1 MWATEGGE
9 SVEFNLGKTVALIRG
24 GLFDHERTWQSY
36 LADDPSWQTTAV
48 VLTGPLIIGSTLLT
62 MLFSR
67 LIGGWSIYSVPGAN
81 IFTAMVM
88 ALVMGALSLVVLTL
102 TLGVLAG
109 AFGGKRNF
117 DRAFAA
123 VSLALIPGHVLAVVG
138 ALLPW
143 IGVLFGLAGFVIS
156 LVFLYRILPL
166 ALEVPGAKRMPHFVT
181 SLVATFAV
189 NLIAGGLLGTAFHG
203 DQARHVGFGSRAEV
217 RRDAPAIGGWVG
229 EMERQSQMVAA
240 AQADR
245 FEPPPGGVV
254 TDAQLMRLLDVV
266 RKTRGA
272 RADYTKRMEAM
283 AQSMQDKRS
292 ASLSDLGKI
301 YSGVSE
307 AVGAHNVEMELVKTS
322 GANWAEHQ
330 WVKEQLRAAM
340 LHQGSGSN
348 AIEQNFRLY
357 QVHQEE
363 LKEAL

>member
-1 MWATEGGE
+1 MEI
-9 SVEFNLGKTVALIRG
+9 NLGKTIGLIRG

-36 LADDPSWQTTAV
+36 LADDPRWQTTAV

-67 LIGGWSIYSVPGAN
+67 WIGGWSIYSMPGAN

-88 ALVMGALSLVVLTL
+88 ALAMGVLSLVVLTL

-109 AFGGKRNF
+109 AFGGNRNF

-123 VSLALIPGHVLAVVG
+123 VSLALIPGHVLGVVG

-143 IGVLFGLAGFVIS
+143 VGVLVGLAGFVIS
-156 LVFLYRILPL
+156 LVFLYRILSL
-166 ALEVPGAKRMPHFVT
+166 ALEVPDTKRMAHFLT

-189 NLIAGGLLGTAFHG
+189 NLVAGGLLGTAFYG
-203 DQARHVGFGSRAEV
+203 DQARHAGFASRLEA
-217 RRDAPAIGGWVG
+217 RRDAPGIGGWVG
-229 EMERQSQMVAA
+229 EMERQSQLVAA

-245 FEPPPGGVV
+245 FEPPPDAVV

-266 RKTRGA
+266 RKTRRA
-272 RADYTKRMEAM
+272 RTDYTRRMDAM

-292 ASLSDLGKI
+292 ASLGDLGKI
-301 YSGVSE
+301 YSGVSD

-330 WVKEQLRAAM
+330 WVKEQLRTAM
-340 LHQGSGSN
+340 LHQGSGSH

-357 QVHQEE
+357 QMHEDE
-363 LKEAL
+363 LRQAL

>member
-1 MWATEGGE
+1 M
-9 SVEFNLGKTVALIRG
+9 EFNLGKTIGLIRG

-36 LADDPSWQTTAV
+36 LADDPRWQTTAV
-48 VLTGPLIIGSTLLT
+48 VLTGPLVLGSALLT

-67 LIGGWSIYSVPGAN
+67 LIGGWSIYSMPGAN
-81 IFTAMVM
+81 IFMAMVM
-88 ALVMGALSLVVLTL
+88 ALAMGVLSLVVLTL

-109 AFGGKRNF
+109 TFGGKRNF

-143 IGVLFGLAGFVIS
+143 IGALVGLAGFVIS

-166 ALEVPGAKRMPHFVT
+166 ALEVPGGKRMPHFLT

-189 NLIAGGLLGTAFHG
+189 NLIAGGLLGTVYYG
-203 DQARHVGFGSRAEV
+203 DQARHAGFGSRDEAK
-217 RRDAPAIGGWVG
+217 RNAPGIGGWVG
-229 EMERQSQMVAA
+229 ELERQSQLVAA

-245 FEPPPGGVV
+245 FEPPPDGVV

-266 RKTRGA
+266 GKTRRA
-272 RADYTKRMEAM
+272 RTDYAKRMESM
-283 AQSMQDKRS
+283 AQSMQDKGS
-292 ASLSDLGKI
+292 ASLGDLSKV
-301 YSGVSE
+301 YSGVSG
-307 AVGAHNVEMELVKTS
+307 AVGAHNVEMELVKSS

-330 WVKEQLRAAM
+330 WVKEQLRTAM

-357 QVHQEE
+357 QAHQEE